1 MSALSKRQQARN
13 ERTLQDLI
21 TSVPGNDR
29 CADCQARNPGWG
41 SWNLGIFL
49 CMRCATLHRKLGTH
63 ISKVKSLTMDSW
75 TAEQVETMKKN
86 GNVAVNR
93 IYNPRNIKPSIP
105 VDIDEVDSVMERFV
119 RKKYELRALEDG
131 KPKPPSRQDPSYT
144 SRPAADLSLPSPSSP
159 PYAAATLPSKP
170 KSRFAFGLRSLSSSH
185 SSSPSS
191 SRSATV
197 TLPSLRRRESLE
209 TSHVHSVPL
218 PNNKQS
224 MTLGVS
230 IADRNGSLESKLE
243 KLREMG
249 FMDEKRN
256 MTVLKGL
263 NGDVE
268 RCIDTLTRLGE
279 KSSIGGPRS
288 PTSPTG
294 TQSGYRTSSG
304 STDMFTPP
312 SSSSN
317 PFDKPPTSVA
327 AAPPNGNVGISI
339 NRSAT
344 GGNTPTEQKPVSH
357 NPFDALDQ
365 SFQNLQV
372 SSQPLFPNM
381 TGGYPSQQA
390 NLQLSRAQ
398 QTMTPPVPSIPH
410 QHQFLQLQHQQQQL
424 QQQGYG
430 SVAQSPMHGHYN
442 PFMSHSTPATPYAGT
457 PTQPLSPTNPFFT
470 QPQPQPQQNGLQQGN
485 TSPFTLQHHNTMPA
499 LSPPYMYQQ
508 PQQPQ
513 QPQQQQQQQ
522 QQPIYPMQQQPAT
535 AMPAYQQLKQQQ
547 PQQPNRIDKSSI
559 LALYN
564 FSQPPPTIPEQP
576 QPQPQQQ
583 QQTQQQPQL
592 SHLQTNTPF
601 SANPYQTATNASP
614 MIQSAPA
621 TATGTYANHN
631 PFFTPTNAAPSQPAS
646 FVPTAPTQ
654 SQGPAPLAP
663 APNNMGFSRTHVS
676 QESIDIRQ
684 AHSGRHSPDIFT
696 SLSARY

>member
-75 TAEQVETMKKN
+75 TAEQVETMKRN
-86 GNVAVNR
+86 GNIAVNK

-119 RKKYELRALEDG
+119 RKKYELKTLEDG

-144 SRPAADLSLPSPSSP
+144 TKPTVDPPASSPTSP
-159 PYAAATLPSKP
+159 PYAPAALPSKP
-170 KSRFAFGLRSLSSSH
+170 KSRFGFGLRSLSSSH
-185 SSSPSS
+185 SSTPSSS
-191 SRSATV
+191 SRSATG

-224 MTLGVS
+224 RTLGVS

-243 KLREMG
+243 ILRDMG
-249 FMDEKRN
+249 FMDERRN

-279 KSSIGGPRS
+279 KTSTGPRS

-304 STDMFTPP
+304 STDIFTPP
-312 SSSSN
+312 STSSN
-317 PFDKPPTSVA
+317 PFDKLPTS
-327 AAPPNGNVGISI
+327 
-339 NRSAT
+339 
-344 GGNTPTEQKPVSH
+344 
-357 NPFDALDQ
+357 
-365 SFQNLQV
+365 
-372 SSQPLFPNM
+372 
-381 TGGYPSQQA
+381 
-390 NLQLSRAQ
+390 
-398 QTMTPPVPSIPH
+398 
-410 QHQFLQLQHQQQQL
+410 
-424 QQQGYG
+424 
-430 SVAQSPMHGHYN
+430 
-442 PFMSHSTPATPYAGT
+442 
-457 PTQPLSPTNPFFT
+457 
-470 QPQPQPQQNGLQQGN
+470 
-485 TSPFTLQHHNTMPA
+485 HHNTMPA
-499 LSPPYMYQQ
+499 LSPSYMF
-508 PQQPQ
+508 P

-522 QQPIYPMQQQPAT
+522 PAYSLQQQPA
-535 AMPAYQQLKQQQ
+535 MPVYQQFQQQQPQQ

-576 QPQPQQQ
+576 QQQQ
-583 QQTQQQPQL
+583 QAQQQAQQQPQL
-592 SHLQTNTPF
+592 PHLQTNNPIST
-601 SANPYQTATNASP
+601 NPYQNATNASP
-614 MIQSAPA
+614 MVQSAPA
-621 TATGTYANHN
+621 TTTGTYANHN
-631 PFFTPTNAAPSQPAS
+631 PFFTPTNAASSQPATT
-646 FVPTAPTQ
+646 FIPTAPTQ
-654 SQGPAPLAP
+654 SQGPVAP
-663 APNNMGFSRTHVS
+663 ASNNMGFTRTHIS

-684 AHSGRHSPDIFT
+684 AHSGRHSPDIFA